1 MCDKFAQSGPA
12 KTPSQAAID
21 RHKVTPMPLTNPRAL
36 QRATPVQAPWV
47 AVHPTYVRL
56 LCMVLRGMQL
66 DVDALLASVG
76 MNWTELS
83 VSEQMIGFDTV
94 QRLGVAAVRMSQRPW
109 LGLDLGQAI
118 QTSMH
123 GPVGYAVASSRD
135 LRQAFEALDRYGTLR
150 NEALCFELETRPG
163 SAVLHVRESADM
175 AELRVFV
182 LDVVFAALVKLIES
196 VVNTGLDRVR
206 IDVPRPE
213 PVWADRYR
221 RIFPGALHFGAS
233 HLAIRVDDTLLD
245 APSFTANMSDHE
257 AACRECERARAQAE
271 QAHAPSLTF
280 KVRELLKNR
289 PDAYPSLEDIATQL
303 RVSTRTLMRKLKA
316 EGNSYQALLDELRQ
330 ERAAWYLQH
339 TRLPIEDIAA
349 RLGYADT
356 SNFSRTFRR
365 WFDMTPAQMRS
376 TRQAGQQTDTH

>member
-1 MCDKFAQSGPA
+1 
-12 KTPSQAAID
+12 
-21 RHKVTPMPLTNPRAL
+21 MPLTNPR
-36 QRATPVQAPWV
+36 PHAPWV
-47 AVHPTYVRL
+47 AVHPTYIRL

-76 MNWTELS
+76 MTWAELS
-83 VSEQMIGFDTV
+83 VREQMLSFDTV
-94 QRLGVAAVRMSQRPW
+94 QHLGLAAVHMSQRPW

-135 LRQAFEALDRYGTLR
+135 LRQAFEVLDQYGTLR
-150 NEALCFELETRPG
+150 NEALGFELETRSG
-163 SAVLHVRESADM
+163 GAVLHVREPADM
-175 AELRVFV
+175 ADLRVFV
-182 LDVVFAALVKLIES
+182 LDVLFAALVKLIES

-213 PVWADRYR
+213 PAWADRYR
-221 RIFPGALHFGAS
+221 RLFPGQLQFGAS
-233 HLAIRVDDTLLD
+233 HLAVRVDDALLD
-245 APSFTANMSDHE
+245 APSFTANANDHE
-257 AACRECERARAQAE
+257 AACRECERAQALAE
-271 QAHAPSLTF
+271 QAHDPTLTF
-280 KVRELLKNR
+280 KVRELLKSK
-289 PDAYPSLEDIATQL
+289 PDTYPSLEFIAEQL

-316 EGNSYQALLDELRQ
+316 EGSSYQALLDELRQ

-339 TRLPIEDIAA
+339 TRLTVEDIAA

-365 WFDMTPAQMRS
+365 WFGTTPVQMRS
-376 TRQAGQQTDTH
+376 ARQAGQPIDPT